1 MQSPDS
7 NPFADKKTIIGVVVI
22 AIFMMGWQYFM
33 SKKYPP
39 ATKAIPVTAN
49 PTVPAT
55 ANSGTTMV
63 PGATKPADGAAQ
75 KASDAVVLPETLYTY
90 EDERIRFTVTNRG
103 FGLKEYVLK
112 DYKDTQGQPIRL
124 GFSPQGSLFE
134 MTLADSLEPVNF
146 QLKEVAPGDYE
157 GTAVTEVGV
166 IQRRLKYDADK
177 RGFESFI
184 TVKDAKTELGR
195 GLTILVPDTIRAKGS
210 SSWLFPS
217 YEHQD
222 FFVGHGGTTESV
234 NINHAKENF
243 QKDFKTVSFISLGDQ
258 YFTAAVM
265 DESDIAPELN
275 VQADIHAKT
284 ALARLSYKPTGMS
297 GDLNLKQIFYSG
309 PKSIDILKKID
320 PAMASLIDLGF
331 LAVIAK
337 PLLYTM
343 KWFHSVVGNWGL
355 AIILLTILVRFLV
368 LPFALTSARSMKAMQ
383 KIQPQLTALRERYKE
398 DPMRLNQEMMAI
410 MRENKANPIG
420 GCLPMLL
427 QIPIFFALY
436 RVISSSV
443 ELYQSPFV
451 GWIHDLSLHDPFYV
465 LPVLMGITMFL
476 QQKMTPMA
484 GMDPAQAKIMQF
496 LPLIFCLFMLQLPAG
511 LTLYMVV
518 SAVFGI
524 IQQWFIMRDTKP
536 ALVPAKK

>member
-1 MQSPDS
+1 MQTPDS
-7 NPFADKKTIIGVVVI
+7 NPFADKKAIIGVVVI

-33 SKKYPP
+33 AKKYPP
-39 ATKAIPVTAN
+39 ATKAIPVVANQTA
-49 PTVPAT
+49 PAT
-55 ANSGTTMV
+55 GAEPTSGTPSETAPV
-63 PGATKPADGAAQ
+63 KS
-75 KASDAVVLPETLYTY
+75 SDAVVLPETLYTY
-90 EDERIRFTVTNRG
+90 EDDRIRFTVTSRG
-103 FGLKEYVLK
+103 LGLKEYVLK
-112 DYKDTQGQPIRL
+112 DYKDTQGEPIRL

-134 MTLADSLEPVNF
+134 LRLADSATPVNF
-146 QLKEVAPGDYE
+146 QLKEIGPGDYE
-157 GTAVTEVGV
+157 GEARTEVGL
-166 IQRRLKYDADK
+166 IRRRLKYDSEK
-177 RGFESFI
+177 RAFESFLS
-184 TVKDAKTELGR
+184 VKDAKADLGR
-195 GLTILVPDTIRAKGS
+195 GLTLLVPETIRAKGS

-222 FFVGHGGTTESV
+222 FFVGHSGTKESV

-243 QKDFKTVSFISLGDQ
+243 QKDFKTVSFVSLGDQ
-258 YFTAAVM
+258 YFTAAIM
-265 DESDIAPELN
+265 DESDISPDLN

-284 ALARLSYKPTGMS
+284 ALAKLSYHPANATDIS
-297 GDLNLKQIFYSG
+297 LKQIFYAG

-331 LAVIAK
+331 LAFIAK

-383 KIQPQLTALRERYKE
+383 RIQPQLNALRERLKD
-398 DPMRLNQEMMAI
+398 DPMRLNQEMMAV

-451 GWIHDLSLHDPFYV
+451 LWIHDLSLHDPFYV
-465 LPVLMGITMFL
+465 LPVLMGITMFA

-484 GMDPAQAKIMQF
+484 GMDPTQAKIMQF

-524 IQQWFIMRDTKP
+524 VQQWFIMRETRP
-536 ALVPAKK
+536 AAVPAKK